1 MISSS
6 LHVILKRKKPRLSR
20 CALWSCGD
28 VTGTARQSHELVHS
42 LFTLSL
48 TNDYCKLTRG
58 RGRITFCNL
67 SNGSVMLK
75 QGQVVAEWRPST
87 TVHVITTASGKVLQ
101 QPVDPPD
108 MDIIDPA
115 GLAHRRYQTTR
126 QVTLLLWMHAC

>member
-1 MISSS
+1 
-6 LHVILKRKKPRLSR
+6 VR
-20 CALWSCGD
+20 ALEFCGD
-28 VTGTARQSHELVHS
+28 VTGTARQSHELVTVHS

-48 TNDYCKLTRG
+48 TNDNCKLTRG

-87 TVHVITTASGKVLQ
+87 TVYVITTASGEVLQ
-101 QPVDPPD
+101 QPVDPAD

-115 GLAHRRYQTTR
+115 GPSAPPVSDHKAGNITIS
-126 QVTLLLWMHAC
+126 